1 MREHT
6 LVVTRFFAMK
16 KILFLILLIPS
27 LAFAQGGLGNKP
39 RTDIV
44 MLSQVTRD
52 SLSDVVFSH
61 IMDLKRF
68 AELNN
73 VDSAAPLIAWKD
85 TSKQWLR
92 AVNLANPA
100 ERAYVADLLTKIN
113 KLFHDFPDT
122 RRDYYTVFKTKD
134 TPSGQK
140 HIYQIVHLNGK
151 KQRRMSWIFYP
162 IGDQLLLGDF

>member
-1 MREHT
+1 
-6 LVVTRFFAMK
+6 MK
-16 KILFLILLIPS
+16 KFLFLILILPS
-27 LAFAQGGLGNKP
+27 ITFGQGGLGNKP
-39 RTDIV
+39 RADIV

-68 AELNN
+68 AETNN
-73 VDSAAPLIAWKD
+73 VDSAAALIANKD

-92 AVNLANPA
+92 ASNPKDST
-100 ERAYVADLLTKIN
+100 ERAYITGVLSKIN
-113 KLFHDFPDT
+113 SLFHNFPDT

-140 HIYQIVHLNGK
+140 HIYQILHTNGK
-151 KQRRMSWIFYP
+151 KQRRVSWTFYL
-162 IGDQLLLGDF
+162 IGDQLLLGEM

>member
-1 MREHT
+1 
-6 LVVTRFFAMK
+6 MK
-16 KILFLILLIPS
+16 KILFALLLFPS

-52 SLSDVVFSH
+52 SLSDVVFQH

-68 AELNN
+68 AETNN
-73 VDSAAPLIAWKD
+73 IDSAAPLIAWKD

-92 AVNLANPA
+92 AVNASDSS
-100 ERAYVADLLTKIN
+100 ERAYVSGILTRIN

-122 RRDYYTVFKTKD
+122 RRDFYTVFKTKD

-140 HIYQIVHLNGK
+140 HISQILHLNGK
-151 KQRRMSWIFYP
+151 KQSRKSWTFYL
-162 IGDQLLLGDF
+162 IGDQLLLGEF

>member
-1 MREHT
+1 
-6 LVVTRFFAMK
+6 MK
-16 KILFLILLIPS
+16 KILFTLLLFPAF
-27 LAFAQGGLGNKP
+27 AFAQGGLGNQP

-52 SLSDVVFSH
+52 SLSDVVFTH

-68 AELNN
+68 AESNN
-73 VDSAAPLIAWKD
+73 VDSAAPLMAWKD

-92 AVNLANPA
+92 PVNLATPA
-100 ERAYVADLLTKIN
+100 ERDYVTGELVKIN

-140 HIYQIVHLNGK
+140 HIYQILHTNGK
-151 KQRRMSWIFYP
+151 KQSRKSWVFYP
-162 IGDQLLLGDF
+162 IGDQLLLGEF

>member
-1 MREHT
+1 
-6 LVVTRFFAMK
+6 MK
-16 KILFLILLIPS
+16 KLAFIILLIPS
-27 LAFAQGGLGNKP
+27 LAFAQGGLGNQP

-52 SLSDVVFSH
+52 SLSDVVFQH

-68 AELNN
+68 AETNN
-73 VDSAAPLIAWKD
+73 IDSAAPLIAHKD

-92 AVNLANPA
+92 AANPSDSS
-100 ERAYVADLLTKIN
+100 ERAYVAGILIKIN

-140 HIYQIVHLNGK
+140 HISQILHTNGK
-151 KQRRMSWIFYP
+151 KQSRKSWTFYL
-162 IGDQLLLGDF
+162 IGDQLLLGEF

>member
-1 MREHT
+1 
-6 LVVTRFFAMK
+6 MK
-16 KILFLILLIPS
+16 KILFTLLLFPS
-27 LAFAQGGLGNKP
+27 ITFAQGGLGNQP

-52 SLSDVVFSH
+52 SLSDVVFAN
-61 IMDLKRF
+61 IMDLKRY
-68 AELNN
+68 AETNN
-73 VDSAAPLIAWKD
+73 VDSAAALIANKD

-92 AVNLANPA
+92 ATNPKDST
-100 ERAYVADLLTKIN
+100 ERAYVSAILEKIN

-140 HIYQIVHLNGK
+140 HIYQILHTNGK
-151 KQRRMSWIFYP
+151 KQRRVSWTFYL
-162 IGDQLLLGDF
+162 IGDKLLLGEM

>member
-1 MREHT
+1 
-6 LVVTRFFAMK
+6 MK
-16 KILFLILLIPS
+16 KLIFLILCFPS

-52 SLSDVVFSH
+52 SLSDVVFSR

-68 AELNN
+68 AETNS

-92 AVNLANPA
+92 ATNPKDPT
-100 ERAYVADLLTKIN
+100 ERAYVVNLLTKIN

-122 RRDYYTVFKTKD
+122 RRDYYTVFKTND

-151 KQRRMSWIFYP
+151 KQRRVSWIFYL
-162 IGDQLLLGDF
+162 IEDQLLLGDL

>member
-1 MREHT
+1 
-6 LVVTRFFAMK
+6 MK
-16 KILFLILLIPS
+16 KILFVLLLFPS
-27 LAFAQGGLGNKP
+27 LAFAQGGLGNQP

-52 SLSDVVFSH
+52 SLSDVVFQH

-68 AELNN
+68 AESNN
-73 VDSAAPLIAWKD
+73 VDSAALLIANKD

-92 AVNLANPA
+92 AVNLANPT
-100 ERAYVADLLTKIN
+100 ERDYVASELVKIN

-140 HIYQIVHLNGK
+140 HIYQILHTSGK
-151 KQRRMSWIFYP
+151 KQSRKSWVFYP

>member
-1 MREHT
+1 
-6 LVVTRFFAMK
+6 MK
-16 KILFLILLIPS
+16 KFWIILLLSPS

-52 SLSDVVFSH
+52 SLSDVVFSN

-68 AELNN
+68 AETNN
-73 VDSAAPLIAWKD
+73 VDSAASLIANKD

-92 AVNLANPA
+92 TANPKDPA
-100 ERAYVADLLTKIN
+100 EQAYVAGILAKI
-113 KLFHDFPDT
+113 KALFHDFPDS

-140 HIYQIVHLNGK
+140 HIYQILHTNGK
-151 KQRRMSWIFYP
+151 KQRRMSWTFYL
-162 IGDQLLLGDF
+162 IGDKLLMGDF

>member
-1 MREHT
+1 MQ
-6 LVVTRFFAMK
+6 K
-16 KILFLILLIPS
+16 YLFVLLFIPS

-68 AELNN
+68 AESNN
-73 VDSAAPLIAWKD
+73 VDSAAPLMAWKD

>member
-1 MREHT
+1 VLHVALNNMQKYFFT
-6 LVVTRFFAMK
+6 LL
-16 KILFLILLIPS
+16 LFPS
-27 LAFAQGGLGNKP
+27 LAFAQGGLGNQP

-44 MLSQVTRD
+44 MLSQITRD
-52 SLSDVVFSH
+52 SLSDVVFQH

-68 AELNN
+68 AESNN

-92 AVNLANPA
+92 GVNPA
-100 ERAYVADLLTKIN
+100 TLAEREYVAGVLIKIN

-140 HIYQIVHLNGK
+140 HISQILHLNGK
-151 KQRRMSWIFYP
+151 KQSRKSWTFYL
-162 IGDQLLLGDF
+162 IGDQLLLGEF

>member
-1 MREHT
+1 M
-6 LVVTRFFAMK
+6 MK
-16 KILFLILLIPS
+16 FLFLILLFPS
-27 LAFAQGGLGNKP
+27 LAFAQGGLGNQP

-52 SLSDVVFSH
+52 SLSDVVFQH

-68 AELNN
+68 AESNN
-73 VDSAAPLIAWKD
+73 VDSGALLIAWKD

-92 AVNLANPA
+92 PVNPKDST
-100 ERAYVADLLTKIN
+100 ERAYVTGVLSKIN
-113 KLFHDFPDT
+113 SLFHNFSDT

-140 HIYQIVHLNGK
+140 HIYQILHTSGK
-151 KQRRMSWIFYP
+151 KQSRKSWVFYP